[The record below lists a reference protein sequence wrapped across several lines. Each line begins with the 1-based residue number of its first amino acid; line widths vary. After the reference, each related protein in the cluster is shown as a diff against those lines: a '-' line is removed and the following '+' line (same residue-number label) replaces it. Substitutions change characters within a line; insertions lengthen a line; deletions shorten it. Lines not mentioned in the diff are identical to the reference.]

1 MRIAIV
7 KLSALGDIIHA
18 MIILQYIHQNIKNAH
33 IDWFVE
39 EQFSSVLEH
48 NPHIENIYTLKLKN
62 NKLHLFSE
70 YQKLKAFVNQHPYDI
85 IIDMQGLIK
94 SAIVS
99 RLIGHNVVGF
109 DKHSLRESQAAF
121 LYTNKVTISYETN
134 VIIRNL
140 TLASQALGFKMPDI
154 LQKESFLFSSTT
166 PTIKPR
172 LLIIVGSSWESKI
185 YPKEHFIEIIKALNV
200 ETYISWGNTKEKEAA
215 LFICQNTYAKI
226 LPKLSLD
233 ALKGIIANSDLIIGA
248 DSGPTHMAWAQNRA
262 SITIFGPTPSCR
274 NSVQTPI
281 NRTVDCK
288 KTIDAKALNR
298 EDFCIKKINPKE
310 IINIAKELLSC

>member
-7 KLSALGDIIHA
+7 KLSALGDIVHA
-18 MIILQYIHQNIKNAH
+18 MVVLQYIKKYDKHII

-39 EQFSSVLEH
+39 ERFSGILKH

-62 NKLHLFSE
+62 NKLHLLEE
-70 YQKLKAFVNQHPYDI
+70 YQKLKAFVNQHPYDV

-109 DKHSLRESQAAF
+109 DKHSLRESLAAF
-121 LYTNKVTISYETN
+121 LYAKKVTIAYEEN
-134 VIIRNL
+134 VIMRNM
-140 TLASQALGFKMPDI
+140 TLASQALGFKMTDI

-166 PTIKPR
+166 PKIKPR
-172 LLIIVGSSWESKI
+172 VLIVVGSSWESKI
-185 YPKEHFIEIIKALNV
+185 YPKEHFVSVINALNV
-200 ETYISWGNTKEKEAA
+200 ETYLSWGNEKEKDAS
-215 LFICQNTYAKI
+215 LFICQNTHAKV

-262 SITIFGPTPSCR
+262 SITIFGPTPSRR

-281 NRTVDCK
+281 NKTVDCK
-288 KTIDAKALNR
+288 KTIHARALNR
-298 EDFCIKKINPKE
+298 EDFCIKNINPEE